1 MEIEQPLMLTLLGKG
16 DMTRM
21 QYSAAVANIMNHL
34 GSPAVRRAA
43 DDFPHHLDEMLLY
56 TLELAER
63 TYGPRLIRAL
73 LSTME
78 LAQDGLTWFA
88 LQHFVAEHVEEV
100 DREHWL
106 RHRCPQCLR
115 LLVLFVRGPVQGK
128 YCIAHEGASRI

>member
-1 MEIEQPLMLTLLGKG
+1 MKVVPMQHHERKGYLNKRMRATFYEIEQPLMLTLLGKG

-21 QYSAAVANIMNHL
+21 QYSAAVTNIMNHL

-56 TLELAER
+56 TLALAER
-63 TYGPRLIRAL
+63 TYGPQLIRTL

-78 LAQDGLTWFA
+78 LARDGLTWFA

-100 DREHWL
+100 DREH
-106 RHRCPQCLR
+106 
-115 LLVLFVRGPVQGK
+115 
-128 YCIAHEGASRI
+128 